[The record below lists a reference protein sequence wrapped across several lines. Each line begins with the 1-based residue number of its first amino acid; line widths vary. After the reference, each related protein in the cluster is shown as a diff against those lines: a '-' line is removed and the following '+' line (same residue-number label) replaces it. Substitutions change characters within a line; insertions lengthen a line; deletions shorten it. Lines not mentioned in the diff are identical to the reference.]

1 MRKEGN
7 PQFGPIATHLTRL
20 VHTQVTPCDDAS
32 RTAAYDCAVPLP
44 DAPAID
50 TAMDPAQAATAGA
63 TTAGPAG
70 AAASADHGFAVE
82 VRGLVKRYGGRAV
95 VDGLDLVAR
104 PGAVTAV
111 LGPNG
116 AGKTTT
122 IECCEGLRSPD
133 GGNVRVLGHDPVA
146 DARFLRPRVGVMLQD
161 GGLPTGVRALELL
174 RHVAAMYAAP
184 RPVDELAERLG
195 LHGFARTTVRRLSGG
210 QRQRVALAAAVVGR
224 PDVVF
229 LDEPS
234 AGMDPQSRRAVWDLV
249 RELRADG
256 VAIVLTTH
264 LMDEAADLAD
274 HVHVVDHGRV
284 IASGSVREL
293 TEGGSSGPGTVRIEA
308 APGLDLTDLLTTLD
322 PTPLSAGYLL
332 GPGAPAQQVPS
343 TQRSGEGWVAA
354 EAEAGVYTL
363 TGPVNPTALAAVTG
377 WLADRGVLA
386 RSVTTGCR
394 TLEDVFLDL
403 TGRNL
408 R

>member
-1 MRKEGN
+1 M
-7 PQFGPIATHLTRL
+7 
-20 VHTQVTPCDDAS
+20 
-32 RTAAYDCAVPLP
+32 PLS
-44 DAPAID
+44 DAPAI
-50 TAMDPAQAATAGA
+50 DPAQAATAGA
-63 TTAGPAG
+63 VPASPAG
-70 AAASADHGFAVE
+70 AAASADHGVAVE
-82 VRGLVKRYGGRAV
+82 VRGLVKRYDGRAV

-104 PGAVTAV
+104 QGAITAV

-116 AGKTTT
+116 AGKTTS

-133 GGNVRVLGHDPVA
+133 GGTVRVLGRDPIG

-293 TEGGSSGPGTVRIEA
+293 TDGVADRGPHGDPQRSEDAPWGKGGGAGPGTLRIEA
-308 APGLDLTDLLTTLD
+308 RPGLDLAGLRNVL
-322 PTPLSAGYLL
+322 PASLSDGGGAGA
-332 GPGAPAQQVPS
+332 AP
-343 TQRSGEGWVAA
+343 WIAA
-354 EAEAGVYTL
+354 EAEPGVYTV
-363 TGPVNPTALAAVTG
+363 TGPVDPSTVAAVTA

-386 RSVTTGCR
+386 RSVTTGSR

>member
-1 MRKEGN
+1 
-7 PQFGPIATHLTRL
+7 
-20 VHTQVTPCDDAS
+20 
-32 RTAAYDCAVPLP
+32 
-44 DAPAID
+44 
-50 TAMDPAQAATAGA
+50 
-63 TTAGPAG
+63 
-70 AAASADHGFAVE
+70 
-82 VRGLVKRYGGRAV
+82 
-95 VDGLDLVAR
+95 
-104 PGAVTAV
+104 
-111 LGPNG
+111 
-116 AGKTTT
+116 
-122 IECCEGLRSPD
+122 
-133 GGNVRVLGHDPVA
+133 
-146 DARFLRPRVGVMLQD
+146 MLQD

-174 RHVAAMYAAP
+174 RHVAAMYATP

-293 TEGGSSGPGTVRIEA
+293 TDAGTGPGTVRIEA
-308 APGLDLTDLLTTLD
+308 APGLDLTPLLTTLNTP
-322 PTPLSAGYLL
+322 PTSLSAGYLSSQS
-332 GPGAPAQQVPS
+332 PPAQQIPS
-343 TQRSGEGWVAA
+343 TQRGGHEGWVGS
-354 EAEAGVYTL
+354 ESEAGVYTL
-363 TGPVNPTALAAVTG
+363 TGAVDPSALAAVTA
-377 WLADRGVLA
+377 WLAERGVLA
-386 RSVTTGCR
+386 RSVTTGRR

>member
-1 MRKEGN
+1 MR
-7 PQFGPIATHLTRL
+7 A
-20 VHTQVTPCDDAS
+20 
-32 RTAAYDCAVPLP
+32 AAYDCAVPLS
-44 DAPAID
+44 DAPAI
-50 TAMDPAQAATAGA
+50 DPAQAATASAA
-63 TTAGPAG
+63 TASPAG
-70 AAASADHGFAVE
+70 ADHEVAVQ
-82 VRGLVKRYGGRAV
+82 VRGLVKRYDGRAV

-104 PGAVTAV
+104 RGAVTAV

-133 GGNVRVLGHDPVA
+133 GGTVRVLGHDPVS
-146 DARFLRPRVGVMLQD
+146 DARALRPRVGVMLQD

-174 RHVAAMYAAP
+174 RHVAAMYASP

-210 QRQRVALAAAVVGR
+210 QRQRVALAAAVIGR

-284 IASGSVREL
+284 IASGSVRDL
-293 TEGGSSGPGTVRIEA
+293 TSGSGAGPSSIRVEA
-308 APGLDLTDLLTTLD
+308 APGLDLTTLGAA
-322 PTPLSAGYLL
+322 L
-332 GPGAPAQQVPS
+332 PGSWAV
-343 TQRSGEGWVAA
+343 GES
-354 EAEAGVYTL
+354 EAGVYTV
-363 TGPVNPTALAAVTG
+363 TGAVDPAAVAAVTG
-377 WLADRGVLA
+377 WLAEQGVLA
-386 RSVTTGCR
+386 RSVTTGSR

-403 TGRNL
+403 TGRHL

>member
-1 MRKEGN
+1 M
-7 PQFGPIATHLTRL
+7 
-20 VHTQVTPCDDAS
+20 
-32 RTAAYDCAVPLP
+32 PLP

-50 TAMDPAQAATAGA
+50 PAQAATADA
-63 TTAGPAG
+63 TTSPA
-70 AAASADHGFAVE
+70 VQ
-82 VRGLVKRYGGRAV
+82 VRGLVKRYDGRAV

-133 GGNVRVLGHDPVA
+133 AGTVRVLGLDPVA
-146 DARFLRPRVGVMLQD
+146 DARALRPRVGVMLQD

-174 RHVAAMYAAP
+174 RHVSAMYAAP
-184 RPVDELAERLG
+184 RAVGELADRLG
-195 LHGFARTTVRRLSGG
+195 LHAFARTTVRRLSGG
-210 QRQRVALAAAVVGR
+210 QRQRVALAAAVIGR
-224 PDVVF
+224 PEVVF

-284 IASGSVREL
+284 IASGTVREL
-293 TEGGSSGPGTVRIEA
+293 TDGGAGPASIRVEA
-308 APGLDLTDLLTTLD
+308 TPGLDLAPLRTTLR
-322 PTPLSAGYLL
+322 
-332 GPGAPAQQVPS
+332 PGEWVV
-343 TQRSGEGWVAA
+343 GEG
-354 EAEAGVYTL
+354 EPGVYTV
-363 TGPVNPTALAAVTG
+363 TGPVDPAALAAVTG
-377 WLADRGVLA
+377 WLAGQGVLA
-386 RSVTTGCR
+386 RSVTTGSR

>member
-1 MRKEGN
+1 
-7 PQFGPIATHLTRL
+7 L
-20 VHTQVTPCDDAS
+20 S
-32 RTAAYDCAVPLP
+32 

-50 TAMDPAQAATAGA
+50 SAQAATAGA
-63 TTAGPAG
+63 TTVSAAG
-70 AAASADHGFAVE
+70 AAASPDHAVAVE
-82 VRGLVKRYGGRAV
+82 VRGLVKRYDGRAV

-104 PGAVTAV
+104 QGAVTAV

-122 IECCEGLRSPD
+122 VECCEGLRSPD
-133 GGNVRVLGHDPVA
+133 GGTVRVLGLDPVA
-146 DARFLRPRVGVMLQD
+146 DARALRPRVGVMLQD

-174 RHVAAMYAAP
+174 RHVAAMYASP

-274 HVHVVDHGRV
+274 HVNVVDHGRV

-293 TEGGSSGPGTVRIEA
+293 TDASTGPGTLRIEA
-308 APGLDLTDLLTTLD
+308 TPALDLTDLLTTLN
-322 PTPLSAGYLL
+322 TSLSAGYLS
-332 GPGAPAQQVPS
+332 GQRPTARQIPS
-343 TQRSGEGWVAA
+343 TQRGVEAWVGA
-354 EAEAGVYTL
+354 ESEAGVYTL
-363 TGPVNPTALAAVTG
+363 TGAVDPAALAVVTA
-377 WLADRGVLA
+377 WLAERGVLA
-386 RSVTTGCR
+386 RSVSTGRR

>member
-1 MRKEGN
+1 MPSSLAPTGV
-7 PQFGPIATHLTRL
+7 P
-20 VHTQVTPCDDAS
+20 DAS
-32 RTAAYDCAVPLP
+32 TGVP
-44 DAPAID
+44 
-50 TAMDPAQAATAGA
+50 
-63 TTAGPAG
+63 
-70 AAASADHGFAVE
+70 AVE
-82 VRGLVKRYGGRAV
+82 IRGLVKRYDGRAV
-95 VDGLDLVAR
+95 VDGLGLVAQ

-122 IECCEGLRSPD
+122 VECCEGLRTPD
-133 GGNVRVLGHDPVA
+133 AGTVRVLGLDPVA
-146 DARFLRPRVGVMLQD
+146 DARDLRPRVGVMLQD

-174 RHVAAMYAAP
+174 RHVAAMYASP

-195 LHGFARTTVRRLSGG
+195 LHSFARTTVRRLSGG

-274 HVHVVDHGRV
+274 HVHVVDHGKV

-293 TEGGSSGPGTVRIEA
+293 TDGGSGPGSVRVEA
-308 APGLDLTDLLTTLD
+308 TPGLDLTPLLTTLN
-322 PTPLSAGYLL
+322 TSSSAGYLSSRR
-332 GPGAPAQQVPS
+332 PTAPQISS
-343 TQRSGEGWVAA
+343 TQQGGQAGWVGS
-354 EAEAGVYTL
+354 ESEVGVYTL
-363 TGPVNPTALAAVTG
+363 TGAVDPAALAVVTA
-377 WLADRGVLA
+377 WLAERGVLA
-386 RSVTTGCR
+386 RSVSTGRR

>member
-1 MRKEGN
+1 M
-7 PQFGPIATHLTRL
+7 
-20 VHTQVTPCDDAS
+20 
-32 RTAAYDCAVPLP
+32 
-44 DAPAID
+44 
-50 TAMDPAQAATAGA
+50 
-63 TTAGPAG
+63 
-70 AAASADHGFAVE
+70 
-82 VRGLVKRYGGRAV
+82 RGLVKRYDGRAV
-95 VDGLDLVAR
+95 VDGLDLTAR
-104 PGAVTAV
+104 QGAVTAV

-133 GGNVRVLGHDPVA
+133 GGTVRVLGHDPVA
-146 DARFLRPRVGVMLQD
+146 DARALRPRVGVMLQD

-249 RELRADG
+249 RELRSDG

-293 TEGGSSGPGTVRIEA
+293 TSGSGAGPSSIRVEA
-308 APGLDLTDLLTTLD
+308 SPGLDLATLR
-322 PTPLSAGYLL
+322 SAL
-332 GPGAPAQQVPS
+332 PGSWDAS
-343 TQRSGEGWVAA
+343 EG
-354 EAEAGVYTL
+354 EAGVYTL
-363 TGPVNPTALAAVTG
+363 TGAVDPAAVAAVTG
-377 WLADRGVLA
+377 WLAGQGVLA
-386 RSVTTGCR
+386 RSVTTGSR

-403 TGRNL
+403 TGRHL